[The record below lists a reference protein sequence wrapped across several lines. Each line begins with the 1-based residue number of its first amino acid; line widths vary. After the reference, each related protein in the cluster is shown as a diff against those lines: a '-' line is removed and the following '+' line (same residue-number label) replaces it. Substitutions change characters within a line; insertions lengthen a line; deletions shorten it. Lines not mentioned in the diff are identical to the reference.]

1 MTEPADN
8 PPPELSS
15 PPASDRLDSWKE
27 IAAYLR
33 RGVTTVQRWEKE
45 EGLPTYRLH
54 HGKLGSV
61 YAYKGE
67 LDGWVRDRRE
77 RIEREGE
84 APSPGGE
91 PASELQDPPTAKPSS
106 EAPLV
111 EPSRPPA
118 YIGGW
123 RSLAPWLGLG
133 GAGLVAAL
141 LAVSRLVSSPAPTPD
156 AGPARTYPITSSRG
170 LERHPALSPDG
181 RQLAYVSNEGG
192 ETFDLYVKDVDSP
205 TALRLTTSAASECCP
220 AWSPDQRSLAFL
232 RLVENEAVLL
242 TIPAMGGAEQR
253 RLSLTPWFG
262 SALSFS
268 PDGRL
273 LAYSDRS
280 APGGPFIV
288 KLLELATGEARPLTT
303 ASPELSGDAFPRF
316 SPDGR
321 YVALARLSASRDVAT
336 ANVYVVP
343 VEGGEPQ
350 RLTRDDHFVGDIDW
364 TQDSREVLFLSDRA
378 LVPRLWRVAVGGGE
392 PALVWPG
399 GDPFPPNAFAEAL
412 MDVSHAFRFS
422 TARSL
427 SRLALT
433 KRVYDTNIFRLDLQA
448 PGAPSLS
455 PLIGSSQVDESPQVS
470 PDGRRIAFSSMRSGH
485 QEIWVCDGNGSA
497 CGSVARTLNGGTPRW
512 SPDSQSIV
520 FDNWPDQ
527 NGHAEVFTIDVRTLV
542 VRRVTDN
549 DADDQV
555 PSFSRDGQSIYFASN
570 RTGSWQ
576 VFRASVA
583 GGEPQQITREG
594 GFAAFEAPTGD
605 PIFYTRFNVPGLFR
619 VPRAGGP
626 ERQLLDRPRCW
637 GHWTVAKDGL
647 YLLDSREGQK
657 TRLEFLDFGGGTPR
671 EVATLDQR
679 PPCAESSLASS
690 PDGRFLLYVG
700 VEEDSDI
707 VRVDGVR

>member
-1 MTEPADN
+1 MADPTEN
-8 PPPELSS
+8 PPPEPPS
-15 PPASDRLDSWKE
+15 PPALDRLDSWKE

-45 EGLPTYRLH
+45 EGLPTHRLH

-67 LDGWVRDRRE
+67 LDGWLRDRRE
-77 RIEREGE
+77 RIEPEGE
-84 APSPGGE
+84 ATSSGE
-91 PASELQDPPTAKPSS
+91 PAGELQDLAPAEPTS
-106 EAPLV
+106 EAPLI
-111 EPSRPPA
+111 EPARPPA
-118 YIGGW
+118 HRG
-123 RSLAPWLGLG
+123 RRRFLAPWLGLG

-141 LAVSRLVSSPAPTPD
+141 VAGSRLVSSPVPMASPEP
-156 AGPARTYPITSSRG
+156 PRFYPITSSRG
-170 LERHPALSPDG
+170 LEHHPALSPDG

-232 RLVENEAVLL
+232 RLVENEAVLF
-242 TIPAMGGAEQR
+242 TMPAMGGTEQR
-253 RLSLTPWFG
+253 RLTLTPWFG

-288 KLLELATGEARPLTT
+288 KVLELGTGEVRSLTT
-303 ASPELSGDAFPRF
+303 ASPEFSGDAFPRF

-321 YVALARLSASRDVAT
+321 FVALARLSASRDVA
-336 ANVYVVP
+336 AADVYVVP
-343 VEGGEPQ
+343 VEGGEPR
-350 RLTRDDHFVGDIDW
+350 RLTRDDRFVGDLDW
-364 TQDSREVLFLSDRA
+364 TPNSRDVLFLSDRT
-378 LVPRLWRVAVGGGE
+378 LVPRLWRVAVVGGE

-399 GDPFPPNAFAEAL
+399 GDPFPPNAFAEAFV
-412 MDVSHAFRFS
+412 DVSQAFRFS
-422 TARSL
+422 AARSL

-433 KRVYDTNIFRLDLQA
+433 KRVYDTYIFRLDLPTQ
-448 PGAPSLS
+448 GAPSRS

-485 QEIWVCDGNGSA
+485 QEIWVCESDGSA
-497 CGSVARTLNGGTPRW
+497 CGSIARTPNGGTPRW

-527 NGHAEVFTIDVRTLV
+527 YGHADIFTVDVRTLA

-549 DADDQV
+549 EADDQV

-576 VFRASVA
+576 VFRASAA
-583 GGEPQQITREG
+583 GGEAQQITREG
-594 GFAAFEAPTGD
+594 GFAAFEAPSGD
-605 PIFYTRFNVPGLFR
+605 EVFYTKFNVPGLFQ
-619 VPRAGGP
+619 VPRAGGTQ
-626 ERQLLDRPRCW
+626 RQLLDRPRCW

-647 YLLDSREGQK
+647 YVLDSREGQK
-657 TRLEFLDFGGGTPR
+657 TRLELLDFGGGTPR
-671 EVATLDQR
+671 EVATLEQR

>member
-1 MTEPADN
+1 MTDPADN

-15 PPASDRLDSWKE
+15 PPASDRLESWKE

-45 EGLPTYRLH
+45 EGLPTHRLH

-77 RIEREGE
+77 RIEPEDG

-91 PASELQDPPTAKPSS
+91 PAGELQDPPAAKPSS

-123 RSLAPWLGLG
+123 RSVAPWLGLA

-141 LAVSRLVSSPAPTPD
+141 LAVSRLVSSPAPTSD
-156 AGPARTYPITSSRG
+156 AGSARTYPITSSRG

-181 RQLAYVSNEGG
+181 RQLAYVSNEAG

-242 TIPAMGGAEQR
+242 TMPAMGGPEQR
-253 RLSLTPWFG
+253 RLGLTPWFG

-273 LAYSDRS
+273 VAYSDRS
-280 APGGPFIV
+280 TPGGPFIA
-288 KLLELATGEARPLTT
+288 KLLDLATGKVRPLTT
-303 ASPELSGDAFPRF
+303 ASPEFSGDAFLRF

-336 ANVYVVP
+336 ADVYVVP

-350 RLTRDDHFVGDIDW
+350 RVTRDEHFVGELDW
-364 TQDSREVLFLSDRA
+364 TQDSREILFLSDRT
-378 LVPRLWRVAVGGGE
+378 LVLRLWRVAVGGGE

-448 PGAPSLS
+448 PGAPSRS

-549 DADDQV
+549 EADDQV

-576 VFRASVA
+576 VFRTAVA

-657 TRLEFLDFGGGTPR
+657 TRLEFLGFDGGTPR
-671 EVATLDQR
+671 EVATVEQQ

-700 VEEDSDI
+700 IEEDSDI